1 MANFTMTRG
10 DTVILSGTTTLGGDP
25 YDLSGATLLFTAK
38 NRYTDDDADAVF
50 QKSVG
55 DGITVVSAAQGL
67 FTVEIEPDDTADVPK
82 VQTVLFWDTQVVDS
96 ESKKYTIASG
106 KLIIKPDVTDA

>member
-25 YDLSGATLLFTAK
+25 YDLTGATLVFTAK
-38 NRYTDDDADAVF
+38 SRYTDADEDAIF
-50 QKSVG
+50 QKTEG

-82 VQTVLFWDTQVVDS
+82 VKTVLFWDTQVTDS

-106 KLIIKPDVTDA
+106 KLIINPDVTD